1 MDRYLL
7 IIAIFACIL
16 PVVRCYPNGLVTA
29 SCIDMVPQH
38 GVNSQQQPAPYSVIS
53 SALNFKE
60 GDTITV
66 TIQGNSSQFIGFLLQ
81 ARLVNGTG
89 PLGSFTVSTGQAQT
103 LNCSGVSDAVSH
115 TSSAL
120 KSSIQVT
127 WTVPTSGS
135 LNDIQFSATFVQNL
149 TIYWVGVKSSTVKYT
164 GTNGISS
171 TGCGTSKVCFSQ
183 PANCDPSVSS
193 ACYFMS
199 AVATSGDTA
208 VQVEMTGISDGYIAI
223 GFSDDQKMGNDDIYI
238 CGLGSNGQLQI
249 QHAYST
255 GRSPPTILSPGNV
268 SNVISS
274 LNNGVISCSFTTL
287 NPISTQR
294 SIGSNSPY
302 YLMLVYGSTSN
313 GKIQI
318 HKDTFVSST
327 SVNISSPGVVS
338 TESFPPIVK
347 AHGSLMLIAW
357 MTTGSLG
364 MIIAKYIKGM
374 AKGTK
379 CAGKDVWFVAH
390 LSLMILTVAATSI
403 AFILIFA
410 DVRDWSGGAH
420 PVLGCIVMI
429 LTLIQPTAAIFR
441 CGPTDK
447 WRFIFNW
454 SHALNALLIKVLA
467 VAAIFTG
474 LIWLD
479 NTENQWLVKVMGGF
493 VGWEALVYILLEA
506 RRWWKHK
513 ETTDEGS
520 NSTNV
525 ELLILGLFFLGN
537 LCFLVALL
545 VGIGSQ

>member
-1 MDRYLL
+1 MVQ
-7 IIAIFACIL
+7 A
-16 PVVRCYPNGLVTA
+16 PGLGEKDQTK
-29 SCIDMVPQH
+29 C
-38 GVNSQQQPAPYSVIS
+38 
-53 SALNFKE
+53 K
-60 GDTITV
+60 
-66 TIQGNSSQFIGFLLQ
+66 GNK
-81 ARLVNGTG
+81 
-89 PLGSFTVSTGQAQT
+89 AQ
-103 LNCSGVSDAVSH
+103 
-115 TSSAL
+115 
-120 KSSIQVT
+120 
-127 WTVPTSGS
+127 
-135 LNDIQFSATFVQNL
+135 
-149 TIYWVGVKSSTVKYT
+149 
-164 GTNGISS
+164 
-171 TGCGTSKVCFSQ
+171 
-183 PANCDPSVSS
+183 
-193 ACYFMS
+193 
-199 AVATSGDTA
+199 
-208 VQVEMTGISDGYIAI
+208 
-223 GFSDDQKMGNDDIYI
+223 GNDDIYI

-255 GRSPPTILSPGNV
+255 GRSTPSILSLGQV
-268 SNVISS
+268 SNVITSM
-274 LNNGVISCSFTTL
+274 NNNIISCSFTSQ
-287 NPISTQR
+287 NPITTPLSVGF
-294 SIGSNSPY
+294 SSPY

-313 GKIQI
+313 GNIQF
-318 HKDTFVSST
+318 HTKAFVSSST
-327 SVNISSPGVVS
+327 ANISNPGLVS
-338 TESFPPIVK
+338 TESYPPIVK

-479 NTENQWLVKVMGGF
+479 NTDNQWLVKVMGGF
-493 VGWEALVYILLEA
+493 VGWEALLYILLEA

-513 ETTDEGS
+513 DATHGGS
-520 NSTNV
+520 NSPRV
-525 ELLILGLFFLGN
+525 ELLLLGLFFLGN

>member
-1 MDRYLL
+1 
-7 IIAIFACIL
+7 
-16 PVVRCYPNGLVTA
+16 
-29 SCIDMVPQH
+29 
-38 GVNSQQQPAPYSVIS
+38 
-53 SALNFKE
+53 
-60 GDTITV
+60 
-66 TIQGNSSQFIGFLLQ
+66 
-81 ARLVNGTG
+81 
-89 PLGSFTVSTGQAQT
+89 
-103 LNCSGVSDAVSH
+103 
-115 TSSAL
+115 
-120 KSSIQVT
+120 
-127 WTVPTSGS
+127 
-135 LNDIQFSATFVQNL
+135 
-149 TIYWVGVKSSTVKYT
+149 
-164 GTNGISS
+164 
-171 TGCGTSKVCFSQ
+171 
-183 PANCDPSVSS
+183 
-193 ACYFMS
+193 MS
-199 AVATSGDTA
+199 AVATSGGTA
-208 VQVEMTGISDGYIAI
+208 VQVEMAGISNGYIAI
-223 GFSDDQKMGNDDIYI
+223 GFSDDQTMGNDDIYI

-255 GRSPPTILSPGNV
+255 GRSSPSILSLGQV
-268 SNVISS
+268 SNVITS

-287 NPISTQR
+287 NLISTQR
-294 SIGSNSPY
+294 SIGSSSPY

-313 GKIQI
+313 GNIQV
-318 HKDTFVSST
+318 HTKTFVSS
-327 SVNISSPGVVS
+327 SAANISSPGVVS

-364 MIIAKYIKGM
+364 MIIAKYLKGM
-374 AKGTK
+374 AKGEK

-479 NTENQWLVKVMGGF
+479 NTDNQWLVKVMGGF
-493 VGWEALVYILLEA
+493 VGWEALLYILLEA
-506 RRWWKHK
+506 RRWWKRK
-513 ETTDEGS
+513 DVTNGGS

-525 ELLILGLFFLGN
+525 ELLLLGLFFIGN